1 MPSAT
6 DMFTSARWRLTL
18 WFVAV
23 LAVILALLGVVV
35 YFTARTVLF
44 SGLDD
49 DLRARAA
56 REVRPLAARLLEIGR
71 RGEPL
76 RDVRVGPVFTAGGY
90 FYALADSQGELLVAT
105 QNVDPGGLAS
115 PDDVARAIDDGP
127 SFARTESSSGEN
139 LRVYVVPLE
148 GVRETRF
155 VLEVGRSMEPEL
167 KALRRLTLI
176 LVGGGG
182 VGLALA
188 SAGGFFLAGR
198 ALSPI
203 RRAMDRQRAFVA
215 DASHE
220 LRTPLSLIRASAELL
235 RRHPKKT
242 VQANIASVDDI
253 IAESD
258 RLGTLVSQLL
268 TLALA
273 DADKAPFAFA
283 PVDLQELLDEVA
295 RQTQPLAESK
305 GLHLKVES
313 GRPLFVNG
321 DLLRLRELLLILVDN
336 AIKFTERG
344 GAVRL
349 ELSEAGGRARLM
361 VSDTGRG
368 IPAEAL
374 PHIFD
379 RFYRADE
386 ARRREEGGAGL
397 GLAIAKWIVDNHRGS
412 IRVESQPGKGTKF
425 EVALPVF
432 ASSKI

>member
-1 MPSAT
+1 
-6 DMFTSARWRLTL
+6 MFTSARWRLTL

-23 LAVILALLGVVV
+23 LGIILAILGVAV
-35 YFTARTVLF
+35 YFTARKALLD
-44 SGLDD
+44 GLDD

-56 REVRPLAARLLEIGR
+56 REVRPLAARLLESGR
-71 RGEPL
+71 RGEALP
-76 RDVRVGPVFTAGGY
+76 DVRVGPVFTAGGY
-90 FYALADSQGELLVAT
+90 FYALADSEGQLLVVT
-105 QNVDPGGLAS
+105 QNVDPSGLAS
-115 PDDVARAIDDGP
+115 PDDVVRAIDNGP
-127 SFARTESSSGEN
+127 SFASTKSSSGED

-148 GVRETRF
+148 GARGTRF

-188 SAGGFFLAGR
+188 SVGGFFLAGK

-203 RRAMDRQRAFVA
+203 RRAMDRQRTFVA

-273 DADKAPFAFA
+273 DADKAPFTFV
-283 PVDLQELLDEVA
+283 PVDLHQLVQEVA
-295 RQTQPLAESK
+295 RQVEPLAESK
-305 GLHLKVES
+305 DLTLTVLS
-313 GRPLFVNG
+313 DQPLWVRG
-321 DLLRLRELLLILVDN
+321 DLVRLRELLLILVDN
-336 AIKFTERG
+336 AIKFTEPG

-349 ELSEAGGRARLM
+349 ELSEAGGRVRLT

-374 PHIFD
+374 PHIFE

-386 ARRREEGGAGL
+386 ARRREEGSAGL
-397 GLAIAKWIVDNHRGS
+397 GLAIAKWIVENHRGS
-412 IRVESQPGKGTKF
+412 IRVESQPSKGTTF

-432 ASSKI
+432 ASAKI